1 MTFSDEE
8 KPRFKKIIEEANC
21 ILLSTESIQS
31 FPFSVKKVVKE
42 KFNIVCRSFEK
53 GAMYGFNA
61 FDFGSKDAILQKWN
75 DRYIIFYNESNQVT
89 KKRKVFSVGHEFG
102 HFIMDHKLGDKEK
115 YGLYEIEANFFAAQ
129 LLMPEQVINELCR
142 RGLEITKSN
151 LQKWFGVSGEAA
163 QKRMD
168 TLRKVDYSNCT
179 DYEKE
184 MNNYIV
190 KKFASF
196 IDSIA
201 PSPNLFNDFDP
212 YEEEELQK
220 ERDSWY

>member
-42 KFNIVCRSFEK
+42 KSNIVCRSFEK
-53 GAMYGFNA
+53 CAMYGFDA
-61 FDFGSKDAILQKWN
+61 IDFGSKDAILQKRN

-89 KKRKVFSVGHEFG
+89 KKRKVFSVAHEFG
-102 HFIMDHKLGDKEK
+102 HFIMEHKLDDKEK

-129 LLMPEQVINELCR
+129 LLMPEQVINELRR
-142 RGLEITKSN
+142 RGLEINKSN

-163 QKRMD
+163 QKRID

-201 PSPNLFNDFDP
+201 PSPNLFTTFDP